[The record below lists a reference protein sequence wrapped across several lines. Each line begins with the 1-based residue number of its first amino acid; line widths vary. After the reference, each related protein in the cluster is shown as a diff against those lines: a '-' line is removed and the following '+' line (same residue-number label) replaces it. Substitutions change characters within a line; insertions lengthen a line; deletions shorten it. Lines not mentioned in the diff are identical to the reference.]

1 MTIRNKFLS
10 TAVIFSLFLNFGFAQ
25 ETGLASYYGDAFHG
39 SQTANGEIYDRTKM
53 TAAHRTHKFG
63 TYLKVTRKDNKK
75 SVIVKVNDRG
85 PHIKGRIVDVSKEA
99 AKKLGLIRD
108 GVAQVTVE
116 KVSGKSDAAP
126 APKPAEATVIPSEAT
141 KGGGELAAKKAD
153 AERIE
158 RQIEE
163 SNRKERE
170 AAAQRKADA
179 KAVATAA
186 ANAAKAAEKAEKA
199 EKKEDKPAELKEAK
213 MVSLKNYSEYG
224 LYKIQVMKP
233 EKKGFGVQVASINNH
248 ENMLKQIAHFQGK
261 HFKNV
266 LTSIEKGATGTIY
279 KIILGPFPDQ
289 KTAQSYKRSLKKK
302 HKVNG
307 FVVSLES
314 PKK

>member
-1 MTIRNKFLS
+1 MSKRSKFLS

-99 AKKLGLIRD
+99 ARKLGLIQD

-116 KVSGKSDAAP
+116 KVSGKSETASTPEVAAT
-126 APKPAEATVIPSEAT
+126 KIIPSEAT
-141 KGGGELAAKKAD
+141 KGGGELASKKAD
-153 AERIE
+153 ADRIA
-158 RQIEE
+158 RQIED
-163 SNRKERE
+163 SNRIERE
-170 AAAQRKADA
+170 AAAKRKAEASAKA
-179 KAVATAA
+179 KAVAASL
-186 ANAAKAAEKAEKA
+186 KQ

-213 MVSLKNYSEYG
+213 LVSLKNYSAYG
-224 LYKIQVMKP
+224 LYKIQVMRP

-261 HFKNV
+261 YFKNI
-266 LTSIEKGATGTIY
+266 LTSIEKGGDGNTVY

-289 KTAQSYKRSLKKK
+289 KTAQAYKRSLKKK

-314 PKK
+314 PEQ

>member
-99 AKKLGLIRD
+99 AKKLGLTRD

-116 KVSGKSDAAP
+116 KVSGKSDNAP
-126 APKPAEATVIPSEAT
+126 APKVAEAAVIPSEAT
-141 KGGGELAAKKAD
+141 KGGGELASKKANAD
-153 AERIE
+153 RIA

-170 AAAQRKADA
+170 AAAKRKADA
-179 KAVATAA
+179 DAKAKANAA
-186 ANAAKAAEKAEKA
+186 ANVAKAADAK
-199 EKKEDKPAELKEAK
+199 KKEDKPVELKDAK

-248 ENMLKQIAHFQGK
+248 ENMLKQIAYFQGK

-266 LTSIEKGATGTIY
+266 LTSIEKGMDGTIY

-289 KTAQSYKRSLKKK
+289 KTAQSYKRSLKKR
-302 HKVNG
+302 HKVDG

-314 PKK
+314 SKK

>member
-1 MTIRNKFLS
+1 MSIRNKFLS

-25 ETGLASYYGDAFHG
+25 ESGLASYYGDAFHG

-75 SVIVKVNDRG
+75 SVVVKVNDRG

-99 AKKLGLIRD
+99 AKKLGLIND
-108 GVAQVTVE
+108 GVAEVTVE
-116 KVSGKSDAAP
+116 KVSGKSSSNP
-126 APKPAEATVIPSEAT
+126 APKVAEAKVIPSEAV
-141 KGGGELAAKKAD
+141 KSGGDLD
-153 AERIE
+153 AEKAEADRIARE
-158 RQIEE
+158 IADN
-163 SNRKERE
+163 NRKERE
-170 AAAQRKADA
+170 AAAKRKAEADA
-179 KAVATAA
+179 KAKKATAA
-186 ANAAKAAEKAEKA
+186 AKAA
-199 EKKEDKPAELKEAK
+199 KKEDQPVELKEAK

-224 LYKIQVMKP
+224 LYKIQVMRP

-261 HFKNV
+261 HFKNI
-266 LTSIEKGATGTIY
+266 LTSIEKGADGNTVY

-289 KTAQSYKRSLKKK
+289 KTAQSYKRSLSKK

-307 FVVSLES
+307 FVVSLEEG
-314 PKK
+314 K